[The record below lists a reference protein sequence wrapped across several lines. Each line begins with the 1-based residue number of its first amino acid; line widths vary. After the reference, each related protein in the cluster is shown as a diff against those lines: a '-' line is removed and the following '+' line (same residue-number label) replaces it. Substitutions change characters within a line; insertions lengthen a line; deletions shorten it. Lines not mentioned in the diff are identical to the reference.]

1 MTKTQF
7 IDALSRSLGGTKQE
21 SERALE
27 AVLGTL
33 SEALQNGEKL
43 DWRGFGV
50 FKVREAKARQARNPR
65 TGEMVA
71 VPAKRVATFKPGKEL
86 SALLN
91 SSSKDGSSTGGEAP
105 AA

>member
-7 IDALSRSLGGTKQE
+7 IDALSRPLGGTKQE

-27 AVLGTL
+27 AVLQTL
-33 SEALQNGEKL
+33 SSALQKGEKL

-50 FKVREAKARQARNPR
+50 FKVRDSKARQARNPR

-71 VPAKRVATFKPGKEL
+71 VPAKKVATFKPGKEL
-86 SALLN
+86 SSLLN
-91 SSSKDGSSTGGEAP
+91 ASASTSEDEVAAP
-105 AA
+105 TA

>member
-21 SERALE
+21 SERALDS
-27 AVLGTL
+27 VLETL
-33 SEALQNGEKL
+33 SAALQRGEKL

-65 TGEMVA
+65 TGEMVS

-86 SALLN
+86 SSLLN
-91 SSSKDGSSTGGEAP
+91 PVSPNKDAVETGTP
-105 AA
+105 S